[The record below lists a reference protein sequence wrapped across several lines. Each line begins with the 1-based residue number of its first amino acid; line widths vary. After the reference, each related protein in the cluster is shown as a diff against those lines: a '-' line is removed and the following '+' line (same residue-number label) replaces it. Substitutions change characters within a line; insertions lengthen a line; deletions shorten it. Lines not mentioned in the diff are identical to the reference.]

1 MPYEFDMSSEPY
13 DPYANHVE
21 RVEQS
26 LKSLHRKVDKMALD
40 ISHLTAS
47 EKKLVGV
54 VSDLLAAVGGLQ
66 SALKTV
72 SENLAAAVAAGDAVS
87 NVALQQQIDSVSSAL
102 DSEIMLIGSKLQE
115 LAQKEV
121 APPVASTPQS
131 PTGLTG
137 PNGPVGAGD
146 PRVIPTSPDTAP
158 EPSTA
163 GPTGSQAPG
172 VTGSSGEP
180 ATGSTGL
187 TGPSQ
192 ETAVDA
198 PASTPPV
205 VPSAAV

>member
-1 MPYEFDMSSEPY
+1 MPHEFDMSSEPY

-102 DSEIMLIGSKLQE
+102 DSEIALIGSKLTE
-115 LAQKEV
+115 LATKPADV
-121 APPVASTPQS
+121 PVA
-131 PTGLTG
+131 
-137 PNGPVGAGD
+137 AA
-146 PRVIPTSPDTAP
+146 PTSPATEP

-172 VTGSSGEP
+172 PTGSSGEP

-205 VPSAAV
+205 VPSAPV

>member
-1 MPYEFDMSSEPY
+1 MPHEFDMSSEQD

-21 RVEQS
+21 RVERS

-47 EKKLVGV
+47 EQKLVGV
-54 VSDLLAAVGGLQ
+54 VSDLLVAVGGLQ

-102 DSEIMLIGSKLQE
+102 DGEIALIGSKLTE

-121 APPVASTPQS
+121 APPVASTPQES
-131 PTGLTG
+131 PTGATG
-137 PNGPVGAGD
+137 PAA
-146 PRVIPTSPDTAP
+146 PTSPATEP

-172 VTGSSGEP
+172 PTGSSGEP
-180 ATGSTGL
+180 ATGSTGS
-187 TGPSQ
+187 TGASQ
-192 ETAVDA
+192 ETAAAA
-198 PASTPPV
+198 PASTP
-205 VPSAAV
+205 SA